1 MVTIRSISLFYND
14 RETFAQTIAVH
25 KLEGARVPHRVES
38 LCRDTVLTMF
48 TKVVLY
54 VSPNPHGMGAHTDP
68 KTTCQYIGLLH
79 IFINLLSV
87 AYFFF
92 LFFTSLHLIGLNLN
106 SILMSNR
113 KAYYNCH
120 SNEEYMYIVCQRK
133 RCRCS
138 IRADQHYFSQS

>member
-38 LCRDTVLTMF
+38 LCMQGHCVHHVHQSC
-48 TKVVLY
+48 VV
-54 VSPNPHGMGAHTDP
+54 
-68 KTTCQYIGLLH
+68 CQSESTRYGRTHRPEDYLSIYWLVTH
-79 IFINLLSV
+79 IHKFALCCIL
-87 AYFFF
+87 FF

-120 SNEEYMYIVCQRK
+120 SNEEYMYIACQRK

-138 IRADQHYFSQS
+138 IR